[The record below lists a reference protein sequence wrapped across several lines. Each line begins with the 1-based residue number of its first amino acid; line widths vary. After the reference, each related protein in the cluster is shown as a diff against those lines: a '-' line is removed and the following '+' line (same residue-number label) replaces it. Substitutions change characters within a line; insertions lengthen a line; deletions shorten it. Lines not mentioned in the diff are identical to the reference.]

1 MIGLV
6 VTGHG
11 NFGTGITSSINLIA
25 GKQENY
31 EAVDFDGDG
40 TEKLE
45 NDLKAAFDKLS
56 QTCDGIIVFSDL
68 AGGSPFKTAVVL
80 SQSYK
85 NVKVISGSNLP
96 MLCEIAVSRG
106 FIDDINMLV
115 ETALRVGKDGVQE
128 FAIPDFSNAPQE
140 GENGI

>member
-1 MIGLV
+1 MIGLI

-31 EAVDFDGDG
+31 EFVDFDGDG

-45 NDLKAAFDKLS
+45 NDLKVAFDKLS
-56 QTCDGIIVFSDL
+56 ATCEGIIVFSDL
-68 AGGSPFKTAVVL
+68 AGGSPFKTSVIL
-80 SQSYK
+80 SQNYK
-85 NVKVISGSNLP
+85 NVRVISGSNLP

-128 FAIPDFSNAPQE
+128 FEFPKVSNGPVDGEE
-140 GENGI
+140 GI